1 MLNKVK
7 RGTPIK
13 RRQLIA
19 SVQLDHTHI
28 LARAA
33 IAADE
38 SDGGNSFGSELQL
51 VDALYSLRSLRWQVR
66 NTSELGFQALL
77 SHFSAQRILIL
88 TNIAVLHQRRGES
101 KTAKA
106 RYQQVREL
114 SSHLLGGHRQLLVH
128 ARWCEVTNS
137 LADLT
142 NRSGNIQGKPMHSNS
157 GDMNSGHSLH
167 CDMEVS
173 KYPCLRGLETS

>member
-128 ARWCEVTNS
+128 RRLRRLFFFS
-137 LADLT
+137 FFF
-142 NRSGNIQGKPMHSNS
+142 SS
-157 GDMNSGHSLH
+157 
-167 CDMEVS
+167 
-173 KYPCLRGLETS
+173 PCAT